1 MKTSIFFRRVLPALT
16 IISFIGQL
24 FFYPRLPKHIPI
36 QWSSDGQV
44 NTYGPS
50 WMALILAALP
60 FAVWLLMNILPK
72 IDPRRRSY
80 QQHIKAYHIFMAVIS
95 LFLMAASWFSTLT
108 AIGLSLPISS
118 ILAVLLGIIFFIIG
132 NYMPQIRSN
141 YTFGIK
147 TPWTLEDPEV
157 WRKTHRLG
165 GVLFCLMGLAFILSG
180 LFATPLLRS
189 IIPFT
194 VIASIVLTY
203 GYSYILYRKRTT
215 SGK

>member
-1 MKTSIFFRRVLPALT
+1 
-16 IISFIGQL
+16 
-24 FFYPRLPKHIPI
+24 
-36 QWSSDGQV
+36 
-44 NTYGPS
+44 
-50 WMALILAALP
+50 
-60 FAVWLLMNILPK
+60 
-72 IDPRRRSY
+72 
-80 QQHIKAYHIFMAVIS
+80 MAVIS

-194 VIASIVLTY
+194 AIASIVLTY